1 MPVMV
6 PLCRRFDA
14 DGGCLYLPRMPST
27 RRPRLRTLVVL
38 LGLAANLIAAG
49 APLLHAVLHE
59 LHEAGHHDEHEVE
72 LALHA
77 GGTETDHSGSDIH
90 PQALHDD
97 ARLVKRD
104 AMVFAFPA
112 LAVALPEPVES
123 EIEYLTSTP
132 PGALRSRA
140 PPPGDPARAPP
151 LL

>member
-1 MPVMV
+1 
-6 PLCRRFDA
+6 
-14 DGGCLYLPRMPST
+14 MPSI
-27 RRPRLRTLVVL
+27 RRPGLRTLLVL
-38 LGLAANLIAAG
+38 LGLAANLIVAG
-49 APLLHAVLHE
+49 APLLHTVLHE
-59 LHEAGHHDEHEVE
+59 LHEARHHHEHEAT
-72 LALHA
+72 LALHG
-77 GGTETDHSGSDIH
+77 GGTDTDHTDSDIH

-112 LAVALPEPVES
+112 LAVAPPEPVEP
-123 EIEYLTSTP
+123 ETEYLKSEP

>member
-1 MPVMV
+1 VFDDPARYEY
-6 PLCRRFDA
+6 LC
-14 DGGCLYLPRMPST
+14 GMPST
-27 RRPRLRTLVVL
+27 RRPRIRTLVVL

-59 LHEAGHHDEHEVE
+59 LHEAGHHDPHDAA
-72 LALHA
+72 LALHVA
-77 GGTETDHSGSDIH
+77 GTETDHSGSDVH
-90 PQALHDD
+90 PQALHED

-123 EIEYLTSTP
+123 EIEYLTSAP

>member
-1 MPVMV
+1 MV
-6 PLCRRFDA
+6 PLSRRFDA
-14 DGGCLYLPRMPST
+14 DGGCWYLPHMPSI

-49 APLLHAVLHE
+49 VPLLHAFLHE
-59 LHEAGHHDEHEVE
+59 LHEAGYHDAHEVE
-72 LALHA
+72 LALHSGA
-77 GGTETDHSGSDIH
+77 TETDHSDSDIH
-90 PQALHDD
+90 PQALHDES
-97 ARLVKRD
+97 RLVKRD
-104 AMVFAFPA
+104 AMVFVFPT

-123 EIEYLTSTP
+123 EIEYLTSEP

>member
-1 MPVMV
+1 
-6 PLCRRFDA
+6 
-14 DGGCLYLPRMPST
+14 MPST

-49 APLLHAVLHE
+49 APLLHAYLHE
-59 LHEAGHHDEHEVE
+59 LHEAGHHDEHEAE
-72 LALHA
+72 LALHSGA
-77 GGTETDHSGSDIH
+77 TETDHSGSDIH

>member
-1 MPVMV
+1 M
-6 PLCRRFDA
+6 
-14 DGGCLYLPRMPST
+14 
-27 RRPRLRTLVVL
+27 L

-59 LHEAGHHDEHEVE
+59 LHEAGHHDEHEVA

-112 LAVALPEPVES
+112 LALALPEPVDPET
-123 EIEYLTSTP
+123 EYLTSEP